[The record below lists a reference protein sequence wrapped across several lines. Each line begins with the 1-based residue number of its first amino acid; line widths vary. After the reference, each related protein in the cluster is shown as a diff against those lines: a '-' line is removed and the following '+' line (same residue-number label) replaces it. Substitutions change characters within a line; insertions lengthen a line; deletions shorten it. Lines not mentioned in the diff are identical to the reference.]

1 MNRRSLSFALIVV
14 AIVFLFVMPVNAD
27 DSPGWEGVSFALV
40 INEYQEALTTIRF
53 VDLNDS
59 LVDSI
64 GISNERTI
72 NEPQFRMVVNT
83 NVRTANVRIKLTF
96 EPFSMKLAEKN
107 YKIPYFVRMYDV
119 DGYTP
124 MQFEKG
130 TGTVDKVEIESESSV
145 SFASGVSP
153 DGSTWSFEYPF
164 SFEFEKTSLSS
175 TPAGSYSCN
184 LIAEIVST

>member
-1 MNRRSLSFALIVV
+1 MLSIL
-14 AIVFLFVMPVNAD
+14 FLFAMPLNAS
-27 DSPGWEGVSFALV
+27 DSLGWEGVSFGLV
-40 INEYQEALTTIRF
+40 LDKKVDKLTTIYF

-64 GISNERTI
+64 GINNERTI

-83 NVRTANVRIKLTF
+83 NVRTSNVRITLTF
-96 EPFSMKLAEKN
+96 EPFSMEISGKN
-107 YKIPYFVRMYDV
+107 YQIPYFVRMYDV

-130 TGTVDKVEIESESSV
+130 TGTVDKVAIEGKSSV
-145 SFASGVSP
+145 EFTSGVSP

-175 TPAGSYSCN
+175 APAGSYSCN
-184 LIAEIVST
+184 LVAEIVST

>member
-1 MNRRSLSFALIVV
+1 MM
-14 AIVFLFVMPVNAD
+14 FLVIMPLNAD
-27 DSPGWEGVSFALV
+27 DSLGWEGVSFGLV
-40 INEYQEALTTIRF
+40 LNEKVPELTTIYF

-83 NVRTANVRIKLTF
+83 NVRTSNVRITLTF
-96 EPFSMKLAEKN
+96 EPFSMKLSEN
-107 YKIPYFVRMYDV
+107 SYQIPYSVRMYDV

-124 MQFEKG
+124 MQFSKG
-130 TGTVDKVEIESESSV
+130 TSTVDKVAIENESSV
-145 SFASGVSP
+145 TFESGVSP

-164 SFEFEKTSLSS
+164 SFEFDDTNLSS
-175 TPAGSYSCN
+175 SPAGYYSCN
-184 LIAEIVST
+184 LVAEIVST